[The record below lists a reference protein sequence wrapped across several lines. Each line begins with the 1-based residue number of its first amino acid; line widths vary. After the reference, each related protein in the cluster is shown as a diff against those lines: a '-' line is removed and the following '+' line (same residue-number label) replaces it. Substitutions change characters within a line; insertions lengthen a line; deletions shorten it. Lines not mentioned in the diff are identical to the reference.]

1 MLDTIERVGNKV
13 PHPAIIFIIL
23 IAGVI
28 VLSQLLFWA
37 GVSVTYDVAEP
48 PPVAGEVG
56 YPSGSSVEVPQV
68 TLPEDVDG
76 YHIEQE
82 TTAVKGLLDRRR
94 HPLHDHVAGRQ
105 LQQLRGRRHHP
116 GRHAR
121 RRPGRGIRA

>member
-1 MLDTIERVGNKV
+1 MTDTTAPQHTFLGRMLDTIERVGNKV

-68 TLPEDVDG
+68 SLPEDVDG

-82 TTAVKGLLDRRR
+82 AQLIRLDFAIN
-94 HPLHDHVAGRQ
+94 D
-105 LQQLRGRRHHP
+105 
-116 GRHAR
+116 
-121 RRPGRGIRA
+121 RPQAAAQKFHGVMV